1 MDNLALI
8 IVFVVSSL
16 IIWSLIYQARR
27 REVHYAELRQ
37 ANDALTQL
45 FHKQDKDIQ
54 RLSQE
59 CVSLCKSQY
68 EGIKDILERTITS
81 RNNEKTEEIYK
92 ARLIEQISLFS
103 NAERQQERE
112 ALIDSKTGGIL
123 SSLRRNFPSI
133 KDLDIQ
139 IVTYSLM
146 GFDTTL
152 ICLLTGMNPGNVYTR
167 KSRLK
172 DKILKSDIGD
182 KDRYLYWLF

>member
-1 MDNLALI
+1 MENLELI
-8 IVFVVSSL
+8 IIFVASSL
-16 IIWSLIYQARR
+16 IIWSLVLIAQRQA
-27 REVHYAELRQ
+27 VHYAELQQ
-37 ANDALTQL
+37 ANDTLNRL
-45 FHKQDKDIQ
+45 FHKQDEYIQ
-54 RLSQE
+54 RLNQE

-68 EGIKDILERTITS
+68 EDIRDILERTIISKNTV
-81 RNNEKTEEIYK
+81 KTEAIYK
-92 ARLIEQISLFS
+92 ARLDEQISFFS
-103 NAERQQERE
+103 NIDRQQERE

-172 DKILKSDIGD
+172 DKILKSDIED